1 MSAPKIRVAHLI
13 TRLCQG
19 GAQEN
24 TFHTVR
30 LANTARFEVD
40 LISGPTHGPE
50 GSIEDAIADAHIPV
64 QREPWLVRQPAPVRD
79 YLTYYRLLARFKQRR
94 YHIVHAHTSKA
105 GILGRMAALRAGVP
119 VIVHTPHGN
128 VFHGYFNRPL
138 TKAFVAL
145 ERKCARFTDRIIELT
160 SGGVEEHLAERIGR
174 REQFRVIFSGI
185 DLAPFTSARA
195 RRMET
200 RAALG
205 VAPDEILVGGVG
217 RLEPVKGFPYFVE
230 AAAAIAQA
238 APNARFVLAGDGSQ
252 AAALQAQA
260 APLGSRFQ
268 FLGRR
273 ADVPD
278 LMAAFD
284 VLVVPSVNEGMGRVL
299 LEAGAAG
306 TPAVASAVGGIPD
319 VVDDGETGLL
329 TPPRDPQA
337 MAADVLR
344 LVQDAGLRRALGDQ
358 ALAKV
363 VPHYSL
369 EAMVARIEAL
379 YEEVLDEKARHARG

>member
-1 MSAPKIRVAHLI
+1 MNPPRIRVAHVI

-30 LANTARFEVD
+30 LANTDRFEVD
-40 LISGPTHGPE
+40 LISGPTAGPE
-50 GSIEDAIADAHIPV
+50 GSIEDAITDAQIPI
-64 QREPWLVRQPAPVRD
+64 QREPWLVRAPAPLRD
-79 YLTYYRLLARFKQRR
+79 WLTYHRLLARFKKQR
-94 YHIVHAHTSKA
+94 YHIVHTHTSKA

-138 TKAFVAL
+138 TKTFVAL

-160 SGGVEEHLAERIGR
+160 SGGIEEHLAESIGR

-185 DLAPFTSARA
+185 DLSPYEAARA
-195 RRMET
+195 RRAAT
-200 RAALG
+200 REALG
-205 VAPDEILVGGVG
+205 IVPDQWLVGGVG

-230 AAAAIAQA
+230 AALAMAQTDA
-238 APNARFVLAGDGSQ
+238 NLRFVLAGDGSQ
-252 AAALQAQA
+252 SAALRTQA
-260 APLGSRFQ
+260 APLGDRFQ

-284 VLVVPSVNEGMGRVL
+284 VLLVPSINEGMGRVI

-306 TPAVASAVGGIPD
+306 IPVVAAAVGGIPD
-319 VVDDGETGLL
+319 VVEDGVTGLL
-329 TPPRDPQA
+329 TPPRDAAA
-337 MAADVLR
+337 MAAATLR
-344 LVQDAGLRRALGDQ
+344 LLHDDALRQRLGQQ

-379 YEEVLDEKARHARG
+379 YEEVLHEKARYTRG